1 MMSNMNIANLLLYA
15 LLGFL
20 LDGAGVGVFEQT
32 AYFFSIITVV
42 IVIDI
47 LKE

>member
-1 MMSNMNIANLLLYA
+1 MNIANLLLYA

-20 LDGAGVGVFEQT
+20 LNSAGVGVFEQT
-32 AYFFSIITVV
+32 AYFFSIVAVVVV
-42 IVIDI
+42 INI